1 MRTFIKYFS
10 LFLFLLTFN
19 VASLQATETKS
30 VVEPISLYETIE
42 FQVFNRTLSSDKETC
57 TATNGSLMPL
67 GALGSSQTMLEYTAP
82 AKSTGC
88 VTGTIVL
95 VENSKVK
102 NLIERDRNFEAHLA
116 TMESAKLKES
126 REKIDHDA
134 KVQMLGADNDK
145 GIDWGVVH
153 ICIINKGNYLSY
165 RDTRHGDGLPVLVFF
180 YGKDQGEANEDSCP
194 ESSYVVVTQ
203 SQFTQ
208 IFGSVTVLEKAIP
221 SQPVA
226 NPFQE
231 RTSPAPVLVDEPV
244 GPDDE
249 EVISEEPPAAKPKA
263 KLEKKKKKLKK
274 KK

>member
-1 MRTFIKYFS
+1 MRTLIQYFS
-10 LFLFLLTFN
+10 LFLFFLTFN
-19 VASLQATETKS
+19 VTSLQAAETKS

-67 GALGSSQTMLEYTAP
+67 GVLGSSQTMLEYTAP

-126 REKIDHDA
+126 KEKIDHDA

-153 ICIINKGNYLSY
+153 MCTINKGNYLSY
-165 RDTRHGDGLPVLVFF
+165 RDIRHGDGLPVLVFF
-180 YGKDQGEANEDSCP
+180 YGKDQGESNEDSCP

-203 SQFTQ
+203 SQFNQ

-221 SQPVA
+221 SQPMA

-231 RTSPAPVLVDEPV
+231 RAVPVTVTMEEPV
-244 GPDDE
+244 DPDDE
-249 EVISEEPPAAKPKA
+249 EEVIEEPVVKKKPKPV
-263 KLEKKKKKLKK
+263 KKKMPKKKK
-274 KK
+274 